1 MHTAF
6 SIKKIPDFSM
16 TLIKLVDFQGF
27 PGFPG
32 SVRTLCRKITEN
44 SKKIFLK
51 KTKQKKNKKK
61 KNRKNSKKQEKNRKT
76 GKSLKSRKKQ
86 ENRPCSIRAFIF
98 RLQSA

>member
-1 MHTAF
+1 
-6 SIKKIPDFSM
+6 M

-51 KTKQKKNKKK
+51 KTKQKKKQK
-61 KNRKNSKKQEKNRKT
+61 KKQEK
-76 GKSLKSRKKQ
+76 Q
-86 ENRPCSIRAFIF
+86 
-98 RLQSA
+98 

>member
-51 KTKQKKNKKK
+51 KTKLKKNKKK
-61 KNRKNSKKQEKNRKT
+61 KTGKTVKNRKKT
-76 GKSLKSRKKQ
+76 GKQ
-86 ENRPCSIRAFIF
+86 EN
-98 RLQSA
+98 L

>member
-51 KTKQKKNKKK
+51 KTKKKNKKK
-61 KNRKNSKKQEKNRKT
+61 KTGKTVKNRKKT
-76 GKSLKSRKKQ
+76 GKQ
-86 ENRPCSIRAFIF
+86 EN
-98 RLQSA
+98 L

>member
-61 KNRKNSKKQEKNRKT
+61 KKTGKTVKNRKKT
-76 GKSLKSRKKQ
+76 GKQ
-86 ENRPCSIRAFIF
+86 EN
-98 RLQSA
+98 L

>member
-32 SVRTLCRKITEN
+32 SVRTPCRKITEN

-51 KTKQKKNKKK
+51 KTKQKKKQKKK
-61 KNRKNSKKQEKNRKT
+61 QNRKNSKKQEK
-76 GKSLKSRKKQ
+76 KQ
-86 ENRPCSIRAFIF
+86 ENRKIF
-98 RLQSA
+98 EK

>member
-51 KTKQKKNKKK
+51 KTKQNKKK
-61 KNRKNSKKQEKNRKT
+61 KKTGKTVKNRKKT
-76 GKSLKSRKKQ
+76 GKQ
-86 ENRPCSIRAFIF
+86 EN
-98 RLQSA
+98 L